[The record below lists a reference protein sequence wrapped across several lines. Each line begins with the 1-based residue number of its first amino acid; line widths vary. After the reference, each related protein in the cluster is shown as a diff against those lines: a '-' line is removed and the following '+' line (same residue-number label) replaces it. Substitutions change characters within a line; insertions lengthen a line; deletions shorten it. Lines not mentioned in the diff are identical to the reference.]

1 MDMRENPKLQKSS
14 YVAPI
19 AWMRILQVHILAH
32 DLPISLD
39 SPPLADSTLN
49 NICSREEVLVMKKIL
64 GVALVAV
71 LLLGLTGA
79 AMAWWGGPGM
89 GMGSGPQRGM
99 MGPGGGWGRGAGPCG
114 RQGAAGVSATAIDE
128 AKAKEI
134 ATDYVTKNLPGY
146 TVEKFVKF
154 ERPRGTMY
162 QVELKGPK
170 DEVRYLHINP
180 FGNVM
185 PFGPGRTF

>member
-1 MDMRENPKLQKSS
+1 M
-14 YVAPI
+14 
-19 AWMRILQVHILAH
+19 
-32 DLPISLD
+32 
-39 SPPLADSTLN
+39 
-49 NICSREEVLVMKKIL
+49 
-64 GVALVAV
+64 
-71 LLLGLTGA
+71 
-79 AMAWWGGPGM
+79 
-89 GMGSGPQRGM
+89 
-99 MGPGGGWGRGAGPCG
+99 
-114 RQGAAGVSATAIDE
+114 SATTIDE

-134 ATDYVTKNLPGY
+134 ATDYVTRNLPGY

-170 DEVRYLHINP
+170 DEVRYIHINP